1 MEERVYLNGSLVPR
15 SKALISVFDHAFLY
29 GYGLYESMR
38 TYNGRFFLLERHI
51 KRLLDAAE
59 AIGMGAKLGGI
70 DIEKAC
76 RDTLAINDIK
86 DARVRITVSNG
97 ASDAAPW
104 TSVTDIKPNVVVTAR
119 PFMPFPAEKY
129 RDGFHISIAGTV
141 RRCRQSAI
149 ATMKTI
155 NHLDS
160 VMARME
166 AAARGLD
173 EALLLNDDGYI
184 AEGGGCNIF
193 FVRDGRLV
201 TPALNSGILPGV
213 TREAVIELA
222 AGLGIETSQ
231 GPVGI
236 GVIRK
241 CDEAFVT
248 NAVIEIMPVTEVRDE
263 SGNSV
268 SIGGGKPGAMTQK
281 LIEAY
286 KERVTKETG

>member
-1 MEERVYLNGSLVPR
+1 MEDIVYLNGSMVPR
-15 SKALISVFDHAFLY
+15 SRALISVFDHAFLY

-38 TYNGRFFLLERHI
+38 TYDSKFFLLEWHI
-51 KRLLDAAE
+51 KRLQYSAGSIRL
-59 AIGMGAKLGGI
+59 GPKLAGI
-70 DIEKAC
+70 DLEKAC
-76 RDTLAINDIK
+76 REILAINDLK
-86 DARVRITVSNG
+86 DARVRITISNG

-119 PFMPFPAEKY
+119 PFMPFPIEKY
-129 RDGFHISIAGTV
+129 SEGFHIGIASTI
-141 RRCRQSAI
+141 RRARQSI
-149 ATMKTI
+149 VTTMKTV

-173 EALLLNDDGYI
+173 ETLILNDDGYI

-193 FVRDGRLV
+193 FMRDGRLI

-213 TREAVIELA
+213 TREAVIEIA
-222 AGLGIETSQ
+222 SGLGIETSQ

-236 GVIRK
+236 GVIKK

-248 NAVIEIMPVTEVRDE
+248 NAVIEIMPVTKVSDE
-263 SGNSV
+263 KGTSV
-268 SIGGGKPGAMTQK
+268 SIGGGKPGPMTQK

-286 KERVTKETG
+286 KEKVTKEAV

>member
-1 MEERVYLNGSLVPR
+1 MEDIV
-15 SKALISVFDHAFLY
+15 FLY

-38 TYNGRFFLLERHI
+38 TYDSKFFLLEWHI
-51 KRLLDAAE
+51 KRLQYSAGSIRL
-59 AIGMGAKLGGI
+59 GPKLAGI
-70 DIEKAC
+70 DLEKAC
-76 RDTLAINDIK
+76 REILAINDLK
-86 DARVRITVSNG
+86 DARVRITISNG

-119 PFMPFPAEKY
+119 PFMPFPIEKY
-129 RDGFHISIAGTV
+129 SEGFHIGIASTI
-141 RRCRQSAI
+141 RRARQSI
-149 ATMKTI
+149 VTTMKTV

-173 EALLLNDDGYI
+173 ETLILNDDGYI

-193 FVRDGRLV
+193 FMRDGRLI

-213 TREAVIELA
+213 TREAVIEIA
-222 AGLGIETSQ
+222 SGLGIETSQ

-236 GVIRK
+236 GVIKK

-248 NAVIEIMPVTEVRDE
+248 NAVIEIMPVTKVSDE
-263 SGNSV
+263 KGTSV
-268 SIGGGKPGAMTQK
+268 SIGGGKPGPMTQK

-286 KERVTKETG
+286 KEKVTKEAV